1 MIIDDIRTEWL
12 RVPIHPPIADSTHVL
27 RFMDLILVEIRAG
40 GHSGWS
46 YMLSFDYGS
55 ALLKGVVDHE
65 LKRYVIGC
73 DAGDIGGIHGR
84 NLRATEYIGNA
95 GVAMWGT
102 AAIDVALWD
111 LLARRLNVPAVDLF
125 GRRAS
130 AVPVYGSGGWISYSD
145 EDLADEVSRYL
156 SRGFQA
162 VKIKIGGPSE
172 DRDVDRIRA
181 VRAALGPD
189 RKLMVDANQ
198 GLTLDRALRLAR
210 RVEDCR
216 LSWIEEPF
224 PKDDLESY
232 QRLTA
237 ATEIPLAAG
246 EREFGVEP
254 FRRIVNARALSILQ
268 PDLMRVGGV
277 TGWRLVAGLAECNL
291 LRVAPHFY
299 REHDLH
305 LSAAQPHLVAI
316 ESFDWLA
323 DLLESPFEVRDGMAV
338 VPDRPG
344 FGVNFREEAIQ
355 EYRFRP

>member
-1 MIIDDIRTEWL
+1 
-12 RVPIHPPIADSTHVL
+12 
-27 RFMDLILVEIRAG
+27 
-40 GHSGWS
+40 
-46 YMLSFDYGS
+46 
-55 ALLKGVVDHE
+55 
-65 LKRYVIGC
+65 
-73 DAGDIGGIHGR
+73 
-84 NLRATEYIGNA
+84 
-95 GVAMWGT
+95 
-102 AAIDVALWD
+102 
-111 LLARRLNVPAVDLF
+111 
-125 GRRAS
+125 
-130 AVPVYGSGGWISYSD
+130 
-145 EDLADEVSRYL
+145 
-156 SRGFQA
+156 

-172 DRDVDRIRA
+172 DRDVDRIRS

-232 QRLTA
+232 QRLAA

-344 FGVNFREEAIQ
+344 FGVNFRKEAIQ